1 MNPPM
6 KFLIQPHI
14 GKNYKTRDIVYI
26 CDNGHKPGETVEA
39 DINTCCQ
46 WMVYAKSSR
55 VNKAETYKIT
65 SANFNHGSVDGNPC
79 TTTKPSPSIKYLMRQ
94 PHIIKMVK
102 STVSQVDFI
111 KQVSIEYG
119 YNISSANAS
128 RLYASITDSPTSKQG
143 LGYKLIKPWLEEFV
157 RLNPESAYTYSE
169 DPVTGEFQHASIL
182 FPVGS
187 VFKHSFKGT
196 LMLNGGFVKM
206 KNGGIAQMFVLTLG
220 DRLNHNLPVAIGVYP
235 VESTVN
241 YSDFLSLLRHNAEVW
256 ERVND
261 TIRGLALIHDRHLSF
276 RSAVKASL
284 PSHVLDRVD
293 VIHLVRNSKV

>member
-1 MNPPM
+1 MLTPGKLKPTLSEGSSTNSRESMYALIESHCYTMNPPM

-206 KNGGIAQMFVLTLG
+206 KNG
-220 DRLNHNLPVAIGVYP
+220 
-235 VESTVN
+235 STCHD
-241 YSDFLSLLRHNAEVW
+241 YSLLPSVSNEMKVNIRALSSVQMQHNAGAKKDIAKTSE
-256 ERVND
+256 
-261 TIRGLALIHDRHLSF
+261 GLNIDSF
-276 RSAVKASL
+276 QLFR
-284 PSHVLDRVD
+284 
-293 VIHLVRNSKV
+293 